1 MLQHLTDH
9 AELRVW
15 MVRRRRWAVLVVVAV
30 MRMVRFR
37 AVLDRSGIRRQPMF
51 MRELMNDADGDLRQ
65 HGQQRNAQA
74 ESKAAA
80 S

>member
-37 AVLDRSGIRRQPMF
+37 AVLDRSGIR
-51 MRELMNDADGDLRQ
+51 
-65 HGQQRNAQA
+65 
-74 ESKAAA
+74 
-80 S
+80 